1 MASSSSSSS
10 SATLVGV
17 CVPVYELAPGQILKA
32 VEHASA
38 LATEYSDDAGEFYSM
53 AMAELLGAAE
63 VPAGA
68 IIVLPLS
75 EPEDVQRIDFS
86 FLASS
91 SLMYLQLFA
100 TPQPRMTYCHVAGY
114 SAGTTDRPFP
124 LGQKLKF
131 PSAINYVVAK
141 NALVDAVQ
149 EAIGQVVAV
158 PGASAKRVC
167 VRQLET
173 GGELAGVTGEKAKGA
188 YPLVMT
194 DLDEVTYPT
203 RNKTDLVKRERELFL
218 ILRMMDVAKREY
230 VMTTDMVIQPE
241 VYRSTLCE
249 MSVSQ
254 PEEVH
259 PAFAACSLIS
269 RIHGLTVFRDKTKLE
284 LLLTGSVFLDS
295 STELSLTLE
304 DFVTSPKISNK
315 SSACSS
321 NNVGMVAVLENLQM
335 VLQIVFSNEFT
346 ECFKSF
352 IENLHGI
359 CRTMY
364 LVPAD
369 LLRHTVEMTLRK
381 FFRTVRSVK
390 GSSLPDGLSLKTP
403 ALCSQYL
410 KSMFEKSSVSL
421 SNFSTMQ
428 QHDSYFRFWLARRS
442 EIESLPKPGERAL
455 KAVTPTVK
463 FERAEKARSPAAPP
477 LSTKPCSGYMG
488 GLLGAVKKDGRP
500 YRCEFGSNCSYKH
513 ISPAGKSDE
522 KVLDYIESMS
532 TTARFDLRKAI
543 RVAAAKKV

>member
-1 MASSSSSSS
+1 
-10 SATLVGV
+10 
-17 CVPVYELAPGQILKA
+17 
-32 VEHASA
+32 
-38 LATEYSDDAGEFYSM
+38 
-53 AMAELLGAAE
+53 
-63 VPAGA
+63 
-68 IIVLPLS
+68 
-75 EPEDVQRIDFS
+75 
-86 FLASS
+86 
-91 SLMYLQLFA
+91 
-100 TPQPRMTYCHVAGY
+100 MTYCHVAGY

-335 VLQIVFSNEFT
+335 VLQIVFSHEFT

-352 IENLHGI
+352 IENL
-359 CRTMY
+359 
-364 LVPAD
+364 
-369 LLRHTVEMTLRK
+369 
-381 FFRTVRSVK
+381 
-390 GSSLPDGLSLKTP
+390 
-403 ALCSQYL
+403 Q
-410 KSMFEKSSVSL
+410 
-421 SNFSTMQ
+421 
-428 QHDSYFRFWLARRS
+428 
-442 EIESLPKPGERAL
+442 
-455 KAVTPTVK
+455 
-463 FERAEKARSPAAPP
+463 
-477 LSTKPCSGYMG
+477 
-488 GLLGAVKKDGRP
+488 
-500 YRCEFGSNCSYKH
+500 
-513 ISPAGKSDE
+513 
-522 KVLDYIESMS
+522 
-532 TTARFDLRKAI
+532 
-543 RVAAAKKV
+543 